1 MPTGWGVK
9 PCTGAPSASHQ
20 DLDRWSSV
28 QANFLLLW
36 LCLLSALISNA
47 VMKSEAIGGKGK
59 VCFFLFFALVLL
71 LATGRRLK
79 GHLVS
84 FSAAKRGL
92 ISPFF
97 RLFCSHCAWHFA
109 GFYWTFIQTKTAL
122 HDLFK
127 QHHGQLDM
135 VGKGGTLCSLYTSPY
150 WKSTVCWL
158 SNQWSPIWARRAE
171 QSPKTSSLS
180 VFYRRIYSRSFP
192 PIEWSQNT
200 RSPL

>member
-97 RLFCSHCAWHFA
+97 SLFCSHCAWHFA

-135 VGKGGTLCSLYTSPY
+135 VGEGWHSL
-150 WKSTVCWL
+150 
-158 SNQWSPIWARRAE
+158 
-171 QSPKTSSLS
+171 LS
-180 VFYRRIYSRSFP
+180 VYFSMLEKYCMLIIQPVISRSEP
-192 PIEWSQNT
+192 EEQNSHQ
-200 RSPL
+200 RPRPLVCSADASTPGVCL